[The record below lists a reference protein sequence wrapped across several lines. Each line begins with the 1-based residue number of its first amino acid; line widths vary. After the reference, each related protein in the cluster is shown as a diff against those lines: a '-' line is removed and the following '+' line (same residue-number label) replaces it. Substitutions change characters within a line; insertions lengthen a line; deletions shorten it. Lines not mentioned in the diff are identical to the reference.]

1 MMHWLHL
8 CSGGDSVVQ
17 APQVGLLRILQALA
31 FMCFQ
36 GKIREEEN
44 QPWKRPEA
52 QIWH

>member
-8 CSGGDSVVQ
+8 CSGGDFVVQ
-17 APQVGLLRILQALA
+17 ELQGGLLRIMQVLI
-31 FMCFQ
+31 FTCFQ
-36 GKIREEEN
+36 GEIREEEI